1 MLPKTKAWHHSNH
14 ELQSTRHACEA
25 AIADPVEAAMK
36 IRLVRVPRRP
46 AWPAWA
52 VVLVGA
58 WLGVVALATWLSARS
73 GQEVT
78 LCLFKLA
85 TGKPCATCGATRGV
99 LAALGGHI
107 RGAWTYN
114 PLMFTILAVAAVLL
128 AMRVIFARSL
138 RLELTRRERRLA
150 WALAIAA
157 LAVNWAYVIVY
168 VG

>member
-1 MLPKTKAWHHSNH
+1 
-14 ELQSTRHACEA
+14 
-25 AIADPVEAAMK
+25 
-36 IRLVRVPRRP
+36 
-46 AWPAWA
+46 
-52 VVLVGA
+52 
-58 WLGVVALATWLSARS
+58 LSARS

>member
-1 MLPKTKAWHHSNH
+1 MDS
-14 ELQSTRHACEA
+14 RHADDGA
-25 AIADPVEAAMK
+25 AVAAAMDAAMK
-36 IRLVRVPRRP
+36 VHLVSVARRP

-99 LAALGGHI
+99 LAALGGHAWQ
-107 RGAWTYN
+107 AWTYN
-114 PLMFTILAVAAVLL
+114 PLMFTILAVAAGLL
-128 AMRVIFARSL
+128 ATRVIFARSL
-138 RLELTRRERRLA
+138 CLELTRWERRLA
-150 WALAIAA
+150 WALAIVLLAA
-157 LAVNWAYVIVY
+157 NWAYVIVY

>member
-1 MLPKTKAWHHSNH
+1 MGS
-14 ELQSTRHACEA
+14 RHACEA
-25 AIADPVEAAMK
+25 AVADPVEAAMK
-36 IRLVRVPRRP
+36 IHLVSVPRRP

-58 WLGVVALATWLSARS
+58 WLGVVALAAWLSAR
-73 GQEVT
+73 GGHEII

-99 LAALGGHI
+99 LAALGGHVW
-107 RGAWTYN
+107 RAWTYN
-114 PLMFTILAVAAVLL
+114 PLVFTLLAIAAGLL

-138 RLELTRRERRLA
+138 RLELTRPERRLA
-150 WALAIAA
+150 WVLAIAV
-157 LAVNWAYVIVY
+157 LAANWAYVIVY

>member
-1 MLPKTKAWHHSNH
+1 
-14 ELQSTRHACEA
+14 
-25 AIADPVEAAMK
+25 MK
-36 IRLVRVPRRP
+36 IQFVTVARRP

-73 GQEVT
+73 GREVT

-99 LAALGGHI
+99 LAALGGHVW
-107 RGAWTYN
+107 RAWTYN
-114 PLMFTILAVAAVLL
+114 PLVFTILAVAAGLL
-128 AMRVIFARSL
+128 AIRVIFARSL
-138 RLELTRRERRLA
+138 RLELTRWEKRLA
-150 WALAIAA
+150 WALAVAA
-157 LAVNWAYVIVY
+157 LAANWAYVIVY

>member
-1 MLPKTKAWHHSNH
+1 
-14 ELQSTRHACEA
+14 
-25 AIADPVEAAMK
+25 
-36 IRLVRVPRRP
+36 
-46 AWPAWA
+46 

-99 LAALGGHI
+99 LALLGGHAWQ
-107 RGAWTYN
+107 AWTYN
-114 PLMFTILAVAAVLL
+114 PLMFMILAVAAVLL

-138 RLELTRRERRLA
+138 CLELTRRERRLA

-157 LAVNWAYVIVY
+157 LAANWAYVIVY